1 MSTPSTPASARI
13 GWLARA
19 KCLLKQFFN
28 PAREAVQA
36 LPTAPEVP
44 PDLLDAQVQLEGEG
58 FGKLLGRRY
67 EVVFKSALQPT
78 QLMAQIR
85 QNLEQLSPDELAAFE
100 KSQGS
105 SWGLNLGDEFEI
117 TILGPW
123 NGQVRVIEVVEDAFS
138 FVTLKGHP
146 EAGRIRF
153 AAQKVKPGLLRFNIT
168 SWARSRDG
176 LVDLTYDKLNLG
188 KSLQTT
194 AWRTFLERVVEL
206 AKGRQVGKISVQE
219 QLLDENHGLP
229 TGKTHD

>member
-1 MSTPSTPASARI
+1 MSIPSTPASARI
-13 GWLARA
+13 GWLARVQG
-19 KCLLKQFFN
+19 LFKQLFN
-28 PAREAVQA
+28 PTRESVQA

-44 PDLLDAQVQLEGEG
+44 ENLLDDQVQLEGDG

-67 EVVFKSALQPT
+67 EVVFKTSLQPT
-78 QLMAQIR
+78 QLMAQVM
-85 QNLEQLSPDELAAFE
+85 QNLDQLSPDELAAFE

-105 SWGLNLGDEFEI
+105 SWGLKLGDEFEI

-123 NGQVRVIEVVEDAFS
+123 NGSVRVIEVVADAFS

-153 AAQKVKPGLLRFNIT
+153 VAHGIKPGLLRFNIT

-176 LVDLTYDKLNLG
+176 LVDLTYDKLNVG

-206 AKGRQVGKISVQE
+206 AKGRQIGEIVVQE
-219 QLLDENHGLP
+219 QVLEENHGLP
-229 TGKTHD
+229 TGKP